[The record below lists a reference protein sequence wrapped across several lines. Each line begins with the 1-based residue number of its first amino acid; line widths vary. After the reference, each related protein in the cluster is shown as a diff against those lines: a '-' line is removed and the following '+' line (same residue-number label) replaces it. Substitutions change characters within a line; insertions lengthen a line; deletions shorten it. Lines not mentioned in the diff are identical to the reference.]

1 MKIATI
7 VAGTS
12 GSIVNIQVMDD
23 KIVEKNETFD
33 INLNI
38 PPALSPGVVAG
49 SITRA
54 IITIIDTTSKW
65 YH

>member
-1 MKIATI
+1 MKTAKI

-12 GSIVNIQVMDD
+12 GSMVNIQVMDD

-38 PPALSPGVVAG
+38 PPELSPGVVAG
-49 SITRA
+49 SIARA
-54 IITIIDTTSKW
+54 TVTIIDTTSK
-65 YH
+65 